1 MRSLWATLRCRNET
15 PPREST
21 RNADT
26 ESPLRAG
33 SVVPVSANPSA
44 SRIGETIAA
53 LASAAGPAPR
63 GIVRISGAEALGS
76 LGSLF
81 EPEVSDGWPP
91 RRASTT
97 RGTLRLKSFH
107 VPVPAQAAVW
117 PTHRSYTGEPL
128 VEIHTVGSPPLM
140 EALLDEIY
148 RRGVRPARP
157 GEFTMRAF
165 LSGRLDLTQAEGVLG
180 VIDADGQA
188 ALEAALG
195 QLAGGLSQRLGPVRS
210 DLMDLLADLEA
221 GLDFVDEDIEFVS
234 QEAAHHRL
242 GEAETSLRTL
252 LQQATDRMQTS
263 GRRQVVLAG
272 LPNAGKSTLYNALAG
287 GEAAIVSP
295 LAGTTRDWLRATIDW
310 DGLAIELVDT
320 AGWETAEGD
329 VGAAAQTQRA
339 DRVRRADLVLW
350 CRASGM
356 SAAEFAE
363 DDARRA
369 DLIATG
375 VPVLDVLTKADLAAG
390 SPPSAPDRT
399 GVAISAT
406 HSTGLDELKQAI
418 RWRVASERDRSGEIL
433 GSTAARCRES
443 LAAALD
449 ALDRARVAV
458 SAQLG
463 DELVALELRGVL
475 DELARILGVVY
486 TDDILDRLFS
496 RFCIGK

>member
-1 MRSLWATLRCRNET
+1 MTNGPSSPFTSHPAFVFDRVSSNSPERPNTL
-15 PPREST
+15 
-21 RNADT
+21 
-26 ESPLRAG
+26 
-33 SVVPVSANPSA
+33 A
-44 SRIGETIAA
+44 SRPGETIAA
-53 LASAAGPAPR
+53 LASAPGPAPR
-63 GIVRISGAEALGS
+63 GIVRISGEGALTALTS
-76 LGSLF
+76 FYS
-81 EPEVSDGWPP
+81 PEKNRDWPP
-91 RRASTT
+91 RRASST
-97 RGTLRLKSFH
+97 RGTLQLKAFQ

-128 VEIHTVGSPPLM
+128 VEIHTVGSPPLL

-148 RRGVRPARP
+148 RCGVRPARP

-165 LSGRLDLTQAEGVLG
+165 LSGRIDLTQAEGVLG

-188 ALEAALG
+188 ELEAALG

-234 QEAAHHRL
+234 QEAAHDRL
-242 GEAETSLRTL
+242 GRAETSLRNL

-263 GRRQVVLAG
+263 GRRQIVLAG
-272 LPNAGKSTLYNALAG
+272 LPNAGKSTLFNALAG
-287 GEAAIVSP
+287 HEAAIVSP
-295 LAGTTRDWLRATIDW
+295 LAGTTRDWLRATMDW

-320 AGWETAEGD
+320 AGWEMAEGD
-329 VGAAAQTQRA
+329 VGVAAQSQRA
-339 DRVRRADLVLW
+339 DQVRRADLVLW
-350 CRASGM
+350 CRSSGV

-375 VPVLDVLTKADLAAG
+375 VPVLDVLTKADLTAG
-390 SPPSAPDRT
+390 SPPPAADRT
-399 GVAISAT
+399 SVAISAA
-406 HSTGLDELKQAI
+406 HSIGLDELKQAI
-418 RWRVASERDRSGEIL
+418 RWRVASGRDRSGEIL

-458 SAQLG
+458 STQLG
-463 DELVALELRGVL
+463 DELIALELRGVL
-475 DELARILGVVY
+475 HELARILGVVY